1 MSEEGLQDSREK
13 GKKQHNFYLDDK
25 LCKLFTETAKRA
37 NKQSASQA
45 LQEAM
50 IEWIIKHQDEANMK
64 ITRPIAEPK
73 AVDVDLGT
81 RVQVAMIKEKLEA
94 AIIRLERVAAG
105 EKCGDRKFSKESV
118 QKILE
123 KAIPLQR
130 RTQDLELEQ
139 LFSRVEKV
147 LFRKREVT

>member
-1 MSEEGLQDSREK
+1 MSEEGLQDSGDK

-50 IEWIIKHQDEANMK
+50 VEWIIKHQDEANMK

-73 AVDVDLGT
+73 AVDIDLAT
-81 RVQVAMIKEKLEA
+81 RVEVEMIKEKLEA
-94 AIIRLERVAAG
+94 AIIRLEKVAAG
-105 EKCGDRKFSKESV
+105 EKCGDRKFLKEYV
-118 QKILE
+118 QKILK
-123 KAIPLQR
+123 KAIPMQR
-130 RTQDLELEQ
+130 KTQNPELEQ
-139 LFSRVEKV
+139 LFSRVEKL
-147 LFRKREVT
+147 LFQKREVT